1 MAEFIRVSRASLDV
15 IPAEHRF
22 SLHEMYEDSDLD
34 GASQA
39 EGIYDFID
47 SEAPGAFVAVLANDS
62 VTPPCCNA
70 EMHYPCDYYDP
81 YWYTVLIA
89 QPVWEHY
96 EKAVM
101 AKDQAWKAAHGCKLS
116 LDAYNEQV
124 LDTAYGPKETR

>member
-1 MAEFIRVSRASLDV
+1 MAEFIRVSRASLDA
-15 IPAEHRF
+15 IPVEHRF

-34 GASQA
+34 GANQA
-39 EGIYDFID
+39 EGTFDFI
-47 SEAPGAFVAVLANDS
+47 EKQAPGQFVIVLANDS

-89 QPVWEHY
+89 TPVWERY

-101 AKDQAWKAAHGCKLS
+101 AKDAAWKAAHGCKLNLGTHYEGV
-116 LDAYNEQV
+116 LDA
-124 LDTAYGPKETR
+124 AYGPKETR